1 MSKIYNSLKILS
13 IISLL
18 IGGLHIHEHEFH
30 GHFEADEYEITCIHC
45 DLIKNINTSND
56 TNTPDFFDEYHQLTQ
71 QFFSNLQ
78 LSNLSPKRSPDSP
91 LNKKIYFKGEIL

>member
-45 DLIKNINTSND
+45 DLIKNIITRNVTTTS
-56 TNTPDFFDEYHQLTQ
+56 DFFDEFYQLIQ
-71 QFFSNLQ
+71 QIFSTYSFPTYL
-78 LSNLSPKRSPDSP
+78 PRGPP
-91 LNKKIYFKGEIL
+91 ILL

>member
-30 GHFEADEYEITCIHC
+30 GHSEADEYEITCIHC
-45 DLIKNINTSND
+45 DLIKNINTNNYASAS
-56 TNTPDFFDEYHQLTQ
+56 DFFDEFFQLTQ
-71 QFFSNLQ
+71 ESFPTYSFPTYL
-78 LSNLSPKRSPDSP
+78 PRGPP
-91 LNKKIYFKGEIL
+91 ILL

>member
-45 DLIKNINTSND
+45 DLIKNINTSTD
-56 TNTPDFFDEYHQLTQ
+56 TNTPYISDEFYQLTQ
-71 QFFSNLQ
+71 QFFSTYSFPTYL
-78 LSNLSPKRSPDSP
+78 PRGPP
-91 LNKKIYFKGEIL
+91 ILL

>member
-1 MSKIYNSLKILS
+1 MSIIYNSLKILS

-30 GHFEADEYEITCIHC
+30 GHFEADEYEVTCIHC

-56 TNTPDFFDEYHQLTQ
+56 TTTSDFFDEFYQLTQ
-71 QFFSNLQ
+71 QFFLTYSLPTY
-78 LSNLSPKRSPDSP
+78 LPRGPP
-91 LNKKIYFKGEIL
+91 ILL

>member
-30 GHFEADEYEITCIHC
+30 GHSEADEYEISCIHC
-45 DLIKNINTSND
+45 DLIKSFNTS
-56 TNTPDFFDEYHQLTQ
+56 TENTSDFFDEFYQLTQ
-71 QFFSNLQ
+71 QFFLTYSFPTYL
-78 LSNLSPKRSPDSP
+78 PRGPP
-91 LNKKIYFKGEIL
+91 ILL

>member
-30 GHFEADEYEITCIHC
+30 GHSEADEYEISCIHC
-45 DLIKNINTSND
+45 DLIKSLNTS
-56 TNTPDFFDEYHQLTQ
+56 TENTSDFFDEFYQLTQ
-71 QFFSNLQ
+71 QFFSTYSFPTYL
-78 LSNLSPKRSPDSP
+78 PRGPP
-91 LNKKIYFKGEIL
+91 ILL

>member
-1 MSKIYNSLKILS
+1 MEIFQNLVKNLLVLIGVLFLL

-30 GHFEADEYEITCIHC
+30 GHDEADEYEVTCIHC

-56 TNTPDFFDEYHQLTQ
+56 TTSSDFFDEFYQLTQ
-71 QFFSNLQ
+71 EFFPTYSV
-78 LSNLSPKRSPDSP
+78 PT
-91 LNKKIYFKGEIL
+91 YFPRGPPILL

>member
-1 MSKIYNSLKILS
+1 MSEIYNSLKILS

-56 TNTPDFFDEYHQLTQ
+56 TTTSDFDEFYQLTQ
-71 QFFSNLQ
+71 QFFPTYSFPTYLPRGPN
-78 LSNLSPKRSPDSP
+78 SP
-91 LNKKIYFKGEIL
+91 LNKKYIFKGEIL

>member
-56 TNTPDFFDEYHQLTQ
+56 TTTSDFFDEFYQLTQ
-71 QFFSNLQ
+71 QFFQ
-78 LSNLSPKRSPDSP
+78 LIAFQLISQEVPQFSFELKN
-91 LNKKIYFKGEIL
+91 IF

>member
-18 IGGLHIHEHEFH
+18 IGGLHIHEHEYH

-45 DLIKNINTSND
+45 DLIKNINTNTD
-56 TNTPDFFDEYHQLTQ
+56 TNTPDFFDEFYQLTQ
-71 QFFSNLQ
+71 QFFLTYSF
-78 LSNLSPKRSPDSP
+78 PT
-91 LNKKIYFKGEIL
+91 YFPRGPPILL